1 MGITENSNTLVWITI
16 PVQASYHKKMN
27 NNNLNNRKRR
37 SSHLSRPLKP
47 LYLHSP
53 NTSIERPAQM
63 LRFLEEK
70 RWHRE
75 FDRLYQLVL
84 RRENL
89 KSANQARNANQWKEN
104 TFDPEYDYKE
114 VPKVKQDETNDCGN
128 VDFDDEDDDGMSIYI
143 NPSICQ
149 EVMLE
154 TLEDEMKWIFDNI
167 SSLDEEKP

>member
-70 RWHRE
+70 RWHRK
-75 FDRLYQLVL
+75 FDRLYHLVL

-104 TFDPEYDYKE
+104 TFDP
-114 VPKVKQDETNDCGN
+114 
-128 VDFDDEDDDGMSIYI
+128 EDDDGMSIYI

-154 TLEDEMKWIFDNI
+154 TLEDEMKWIFDN
-167 SSLDEEKP
+167 